1 MKITRAQLKQ
11 IIKEELTA
19 DQLRARNS
27 PMIAALSSAPDT
39 AARDKADAVL
49 SNIRMEYHSLGSNEE
64 MALFEERLVA
74 GVNEAVAAWQAERE
88 GPSQRPGFE
97 EEEQEFEGY

>member
-27 PMIAALSSAPDT
+27 PMFAALSSAPDT

-49 SNIRMEYHSLGSNEE
+49 SNIRMEYNSLGSNEE

-74 GVNEAVAAWQAERE
+74 GVNEVVAAWQAER
-88 GPSQRPGFE
+88 GQ
-97 EEEQEFEGY
+97 EGY

>member
-27 PMIAALSSAPDT
+27 PMFAALSSAPDT
-39 AARDKADAVL
+39 TARDKADAVL

-74 GVNEAVAAWQAERE
+74 GVNEAVAAWRQGRE
-88 GPSQRPGFE
+88 Q
-97 EEEQEFEGY
+97 GY

>member
-74 GVNEAVAAWQAERE
+74 GVSEAVAAWQAER
-88 GPSQRPGFE
+88 GQA
-97 EEEQEFEGY
+97 GY

>member
-11 IIKEELTA
+11 IIKEELGDWTPEM
-19 DQLRARNS
+19 QQRANLS
-27 PMIAALSSAPDT
+27 PGGATRSSAPDT
-39 AARDKADAVL
+39 TARDKADAVL

-74 GVNEAVAAWQAERE
+74 GVNEAVAAWQAER
-88 GPSQRPGFE
+88 GQA
-97 EEEQEFEGY
+97 GY

>member
-74 GVNEAVAAWQAERE
+74 GVNEAVAAWRQGRE
-88 GPSQRPGFE
+88 Q
-97 EEEQEFEGY
+97 GY